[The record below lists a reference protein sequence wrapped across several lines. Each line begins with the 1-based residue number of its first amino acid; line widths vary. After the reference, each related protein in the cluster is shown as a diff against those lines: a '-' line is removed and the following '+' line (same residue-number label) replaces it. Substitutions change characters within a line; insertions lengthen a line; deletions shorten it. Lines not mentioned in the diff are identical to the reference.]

1 MNVLMYD
8 RKTTRKEQGAASTKK
23 WRETWRKS
31 HLLLR
36 LLIVLSQLQ
45 YNPRNEQDQYLK
57 RKLFLIYV
65 TIVRQTI
72 NETHFFIH
80 DEQYLSVKGGLGLVT
95 SS

>member
-57 RKLFLIYV
+57 KKLFLFYV
-65 TIVRQTI
+65 TIVIQTI
-72 NETHFFIH
+72 NET
-80 DEQYLSVKGGLGLVT
+80 L
-95 SS
+95 

>member
-31 HLLLR
+31 DLLLR

-45 YNPRNEQDQYLK
+45 YNPRNVQDQYLK
-57 RKLFLIYV
+57 K
-65 TIVRQTI
+65 
-72 NETHFFIH
+72 
-80 DEQYLSVKGGLGLVT
+80 
-95 SS
+95 

>member
-1 MNVLMYD
+1 MNVVMYD

-45 YNPRNEQDQYLK
+45 YNPRNVQDQYLK
-57 RKLFLIYV
+57 K
-65 TIVRQTI
+65 
-72 NETHFFIH
+72 
-80 DEQYLSVKGGLGLVT
+80 
-95 SS
+95 

>member
-45 YNPRNEQDQYLK
+45 YNPRNVQDQDLK
-57 RKLFLIYV
+57 K
-65 TIVRQTI
+65 
-72 NETHFFIH
+72 
-80 DEQYLSVKGGLGLVT
+80 
-95 SS
+95 

>member
-45 YNPRNEQDQYLK
+45 YNPRNVQDQYLK
-57 RKLFLIYV
+57 K
-65 TIVRQTI
+65 
-72 NETHFFIH
+72 
-80 DEQYLSVKGGLGLVT
+80 
-95 SS
+95 

>member
-8 RKTTRKEQGAASTKK
+8 RKTTRKEQGAASTKE

-45 YNPRNEQDQYLK
+45 YNPRNVQDQYLK
-57 RKLFLIYV
+57 K
-65 TIVRQTI
+65 
-72 NETHFFIH
+72 
-80 DEQYLSVKGGLGLVT
+80 
-95 SS
+95 